1 MYIHI
6 GNNYSLRDEGI
17 IGIFD
22 IDTSVSDD
30 TREYLAAAGR
40 RKNAVYVS
48 MEETKAFIVEVSN
61 DKEKVYITNVSH
73 RVLAARASSDSNYHH
88 DYLQHHNAGENKG

>member
-6 GNNYSLRDEGI
+6 GNNKSIRDKDI

-22 IDTSVSDD
+22 IEASVSDD

-40 RKNAVYVS
+40 RNNAVYVS
-48 MEETKAFIVEVSN
+48 YEETKSFIVSVGEGR
-61 DKEKVYITNVSH
+61 EKVYITNVGH
-73 RVLAARASSDSNYHH
+73 RTLAERAK
-88 DYLQHHNAGENKG
+88 NKK